1 MIAAEVL
8 AAVRHAYP
16 QVALVPEVTIYDE
29 IARATERVEGE
40 HLPVTRRIDA
50 LMFSTLQRTAI
61 EVKVSKADAA
71 RETWEK
77 VRPWMSCTHRFVYVV
92 PAELIEHPPVYGAGL
107 WWVHPNG
114 RVEVRRKASINHYP
128 EPLPQGVVQ
137 TLAYRA
143 SNAAMNSLGST
154 AHEPRD
160 GQRT

>member
-1 MIAAEVL
+1 MIASEVL
-8 AAVRHAYP
+8 AAIRIAYP

-29 IARATERVEGE
+29 IARATERIEGE
-40 HLPVTRRIDA
+40 HMPVTRRIDA

-61 EVKVSKADAA
+61 EVKVSKADAS

-77 VRPWMSCTHRFVYVV
+77 VRPWMACTHRFVYVV

-107 WWVHPNG
+107 WWVHANG

-137 TLAYRA
+137 NLAYRA
-143 SNAAMNSLGST
+143 SNAAMRAPVPSGDT
-154 AHEPRD
+154 TP
-160 GQRT
+160 